1 MPNYVTKSLQKFQH
15 PTPSRSQYAHHQW
28 TRLNYGA
35 TNQLENTLDTSSLI
49 PEERKFGIQKIVGNF
64 LYYANT
70 VDCNMLPSI
79 NSIAKKQAHTTHHYE
94 AAITHYLDYSATNTT
109 TVVQF
114 KASDTVIHIDSDA
127 SYLSKP

>member
-1 MPNYVTKSLQKFQH
+1 MPSIGNFQRRTLSWAQCS
-15 PTPSRSQYAHHQW
+15 PHQW
-28 TRLNYGA
+28 TLPNYGA